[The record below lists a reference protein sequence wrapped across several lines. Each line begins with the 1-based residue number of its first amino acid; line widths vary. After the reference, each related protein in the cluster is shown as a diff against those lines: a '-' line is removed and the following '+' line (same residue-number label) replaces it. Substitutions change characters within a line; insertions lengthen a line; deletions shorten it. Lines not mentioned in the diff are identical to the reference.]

1 MKFCLTPR
9 KEKFMIDMDLK
20 VFKKEYMSME
30 ALVLMTF
37 FHTSLAVVSL
47 VAWAGDLTEEL
58 VKEERIQF
66 THCSKFLF

>member
-1 MKFCLTPR
+1 
-9 KEKFMIDMDLK
+9 
-20 VFKKEYMSME
+20 MSME

-58 VKEERIQF
+58 VKERGYSSPIV
-66 THCSKFLF
+66 CNS